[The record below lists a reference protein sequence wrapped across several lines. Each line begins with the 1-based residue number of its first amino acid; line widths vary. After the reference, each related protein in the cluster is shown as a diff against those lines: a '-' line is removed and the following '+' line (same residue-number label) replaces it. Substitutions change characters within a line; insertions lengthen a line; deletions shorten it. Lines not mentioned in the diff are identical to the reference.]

1 MQKTLLSIVLLFIFV
16 HGAYSEESIH
26 YKLTEQ
32 SFKNLQEIGVE
43 EPLLTTL
50 KPLQDQLFKDKE
62 TYLKALEE
70 KIGNA
75 QREAYQKPLL
85 NQARNFLLVYAPPQS
100 IWANDNKETELEG
113 PIIDLVK
120 TIFADD
126 EVPIRPKVFPWA
138 RAVRFMETGQLD
150 LILTIFYSEER
161 AKIMDFSIP
170 FVEVPI
176 SVIVP
181 KGKSFPFKGPEN
193 LIGREGLIVINAST
207 SKDFD
212 QLKPK
217 LNLTAVPTE
226 EQIIRMLEKGRA
238 DYAVGPK
245 YIFLIEAQKLKLR
258 DKIEVL
264 PTPID
269 SRFLHF
275 GFSKKSPFLHYLPMI
290 NNKIKQFEQDGTIAN
305 MVEKAITTAADQ

>member
-1 MQKTLLSIVLLFIFV
+1 MQKIILSIFLLIFT
-16 HGAYSEESIH
+16 HSAYPEESGS
-26 YKLTEQ
+26 YKLSEQ
-32 SFKNLQEIGVE
+32 SFKSLQESGVAQA
-43 EPLLTTL
+43 LLTEL

-62 TYLKALEE
+62 AYLKALQE
-70 KIGNA
+70 KIGNE
-75 QREAYQKPLL
+75 QTEKYKKQFL

-100 IWANDNKETELEG
+100 IWADENKKSELEG
-113 PIIDLVK
+113 PIIDFVK
-120 TIFADD
+120 KIFSEYD
-126 EVPIRPKVFPWA
+126 VQVRPKVFPWA
-138 RAVRFMETGQLD
+138 RAIRFIETGELD
-150 LILTIFYSEER
+150 IILTIFYSEER

-170 FVEVPI
+170 FVEIPI

-193 LIGREGLIVINAST
+193 LIGRDGLIVINAST
-207 SKDFD
+207 SKEFD
-212 QLKPK
+212 KMKSK
-217 LNLTAVPTE
+217 LNLTAVPEE
-226 EQIIRMLEKGRA
+226 EQIIHMLEKGRA

-245 YIFLIEAQKLKLR
+245 YIFLVNAQKLKLR

-275 GFSKKSPFLHYLPMI
+275 GFSKKSPFLHFLPKL
-290 NNKIKQFEQDGTIAN
+290 NNKIKLFEQDGTIAS